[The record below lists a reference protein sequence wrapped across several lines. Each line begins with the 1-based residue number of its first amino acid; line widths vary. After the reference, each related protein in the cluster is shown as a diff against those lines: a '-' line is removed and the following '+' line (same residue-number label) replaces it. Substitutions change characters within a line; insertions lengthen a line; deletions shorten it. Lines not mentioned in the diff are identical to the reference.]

1 MSKFINNRFI
11 YTVKSVF
18 REEIL
23 IMLKLVERLPNVKI
37 EIIEYLF
44 ENFSSFI
51 NFRENENEYFL
62 FKSRNG
68 MYERIYY
75 EALKYAIKNKQVLKN
90 VTRKEKLGMLQFFI
104 ELYWN

>member
-1 MSKFINNRFI
+1 
-11 YTVKSVF
+11 
-18 REEIL
+18 
-23 IMLKLVERLPNVKI
+23 
-37 EIIEYLF
+37 
-44 ENFSSFI
+44 
-51 NFRENENEYFL
+51 
-62 FKSRNG
+62 